1 MDSTDYHSQDATDV
15 YEESWPRNFS
25 RRFPGTLQ
33 VHECRF
39 PRTALPSFATTAE
52 EGQGFEFR
60 RTLSKSQDYDL
71 G

>member
-1 MDSTDYHSQDATDV
+1 MDSTDYSQDATDV
-15 YEESWPRNFS
+15 YESLGRAIFLEDFLGLCKYMSVVSPEQRC
-25 RRFPGTLQ
+25 Q
-33 VHECRF
+33 
-39 PRTALPSFATTAE
+39 FATTAE